1 MNVIDY
7 YYLYF
12 LNFTILEFSQNLQG
26 FRPSQPVS
34 EMDIS
39 MEMTKQ
45 SSELNSTLLEN
56 FSVADFSLETLLA
69 HQLPEF
75 SASCTHN
82 NLSSTVVAGSLTA
95 IPTALTVTVDE
106 GVLVEIKKRK
116 AMEQSTSNYQ
126 SISPAVSKTE
136 F

>member
-26 FRPSQPVS
+26 FRPSQPIS

-56 FSVADFSLETLLA
+56 FSIADFSLETLLA

-75 SASCTHN
+75 SSSCTHN
-82 NLSSTVVAGSLTA
+82 NLSSIVVAGSLTV
-95 IPTALTVTVDE
+95 IPTAHTVTVDE
-106 GVLVEIKKRK
+106 GVFVEIKKRK